1 MVNVNV
7 GAVYEAPHIELC
19 EINVEQG
26 FSVTGVY
33 NEQVG
38 GRTEEESW

>member
-1 MVNVNV
+1 MVKVNG

-26 FSVTGVY
+26 FSATGVY